1 MRALPIHRHPFNE
14 AQRLGIGLAA
24 ALALTLVAM
33 EWRAASALPA
43 WSGGEAL
50 PLEGPPEVAPIPY
63 RARSDERRAPRKPS
77 AQRAALLA
85 DARGPDDAAAPEGAR
100 SDAADAGAHADSSAL
115 LPGSPPEAI
124 EDIFIPWRKGDE
136 RMPCWSG
143 CEQLR
148 GAARDACTEAR
159 IQRHLD
165 RVFRVPPEGPR
176 EEFTVIT
183 LEIGTDGAPGAVVCR
198 PRPSAAV
205 EQEAVRVVRAMPP
218 FIPAEQNGKAVRV
231 IYQLPLRVARR

>member
-1 MRALPIHRHPFNE
+1 MRALPIHRIPFNE

-24 ALALTLVAM
+24 ALSLTLVAM
-33 EWRAASALPA
+33 EWRAVSALPA

-85 DARGPDDAAAPEGAR
+85 DARGPDDAAAPEGVR
-100 SDAADAGAHADSSAL
+100 SDAPDAGAHADSSSL
-115 LPGSPPEAI
+115 LAGSPPEAI

-205 EQEAVRVVRAMPP
+205 EQEVLRVVRAMPL

>member
-1 MRALPIHRHPFNE
+1 MRALPLHRIPLNE
-14 AQRLGIGLAA
+14 AQRLSIGLAA

-33 EWRAASALPA
+33 EWRAAGALPA
-43 WSGGEAL
+43 WSMGEAL
-50 PLEGPPEVAPIPY
+50 PLESPPEVAPIPY
-63 RARSDERRAPRKPS
+63 RAKSDARSAPRKPS

-85 DARGPDDAAAPEGAR
+85 DARGPDDAAAPDGLR
-100 SDAADAGAHADSSAL
+100 SDAADAGAHADSSSL
-115 LPGSPPEAI
+115 QPHSPPEAI
-124 EDIFIPWRKGDE
+124 EDFLIPWRKGDE
-136 RMPCWSG
+136 RMPCWNG

-165 RVFRVPPEGPR
+165 RVFRVPPEGLQ

-198 PRPSAAV
+198 PRPSPAV
-205 EQEAVRVVRAMPP
+205 EQEVLRVMRAMPP
-218 FIPAEQNGKAVRV
+218 FIPAEQNGRAVRV